1 MSDGLAGVFSDDRLV
16 ELGLDAVSVGAM
28 YEDGGSFGL
37 GDAYGITGAEAA
49 GVVDRAV
56 GCVDWRGVVAEGLV
70 SEGALA
76 ESAGCVVSG
85 FSDSGVRAVAA
96 QALLAGS
103 EAGRGLAEGEML
115 EALWGC
121 VDVRGVFV
129 DALVEGGGLSEAS
142 ARCVADVFPAE
153 AFDLGFGAG
162 SDEGAPSPLLL
173 VDSVDLRAG
182 CVTSEELELMGLGDP
197 PQDVAGSLESEEVV
211 VAPSPEDREVQQ
223 TATLSSS
230 GGIVS
235 GGGVTVSAAAGALRG
250 LAEVEIREPLGEFG
264 AELGGVVVGVEHQQA
279 LESPLV
285 VTWDV
290 SHLTDFQQSTL
301 LLVRWDED
309 SSDWVPSHEAYEI
322 RDGILTAEIQ
332 EWSDDTWIVRRFETA
347 KANVE
352 RAAKWSYDVGN
363 AVVQKAQEEIGQFVG
378 KTVSETSETL
388 REFNVWGKKTV
399 RRLRIIGEEVI
410 ETTARGHSSG
420 AQTLQELIG
429 RRVDAPSCDEGPL
442 PDWVV
447 EAIEPVVGRFESST
461 SASVRLCYMRGDG
474 DTVTMR
480 VANNRTY
487 SQFIYMSGIEAEVM
501 SSLRGPQISAAWAT
515 HWIAHKVYSNYEKIF
530 VPKLREVEVV
540 IPRPWTPGT
549 HTIGFKTAD
558 LGASSTPQLIEL
570 AEPLI
575 GPLIELDPELRDDS
589 VRVLV
594 VDVIAFIL
602 EKLNIKRIDNPQLQ
616 LFLELLLE
624 CGVEQL
630 RSIFLHNSTREL
642 LQAIGNGIKSCSNEV
657 LQPDSQVGKKIRNYV
672 FGNPAKADEELK
684 KLLKN
689 RNVWRIAKAVKW
701 LAIAEAIAYSLDRV
715 YDIFS
720 GPLNWSI
727 RGTGPSNPLGAEDDN
742 QSEQTN
748 TTPPPPPPG
757 GTAISAG
764 VWHSCGLRS
773 DATITCWGYNSEGQS
788 EAPGGVYSAV
798 SAGGYHSCGLR
809 TDGTVTCWG
818 HNDDGQTEAPGGVYS
833 AVSAGGWHSCGLRS
847 DGTITCW
854 GNNNLGQTEA
864 PGGVYS
870 AISAGGAHS
879 CALRSDGTVTCW
891 GRNHEGQ
898 TEAPGGVYSAV
909 TAGGLHSCGLRTD
922 GTVTCWGNNDYG
934 QTEAPGGVYSAIS
947 AGSAH
952 SCGLRSDGTITC
964 WGYNHDGQSEAP
976 GGVYSAVSA
985 GASHSCGLRSD
996 GTVTCWGS
1004 NDWGQSEA
1012 PGGVYSA
1019 ISGRSVVLSRGR
1031 DAQGVDERCSSA
1043 NCYFL
1048 RVELVGFDLSAG
1060 PYAVRCWHYAVPSA
1074 GWEHAEWVNYSTDQ
1088 AVSEYCIWGVADHDV
1103 YVIVE
1108 DPRTGETVRSDD
1120 VGWP

>member
-1 MSDGLAGVFSDDRLV
+1 MRMVALLVWAMRMGSRARKRWGWLIGLWGVSI
-16 ELGLDAVSVGAM
+16 
-28 YEDGGSFGL
+28 GG
-37 GDAYGITGAEAA
+37 
-49 GVVDRAV
+49 
-56 GCVDWRGVVAEGLV
+56 GVVAEGLV

-230 GGIVS
+230 GGVVS

-322 RDGILTAEIQ
+322 RDEILTAEIQ
-332 EWSDDTWIVRRFETA
+332 EWSDVGWLVRRFETA

-388 REFNVWGKKTV
+388 RGFNVWGKKTV
-399 RRLRIIGEEVI
+399 RRLRKTGEEVI
-410 ETTARGHSSG
+410 ETVTQTVSSG

-540 IPRPWTPGT
+540 IPRPWTAGT

-570 AEPLI
+570 VEPLI
-575 GPLIELDPELRDDS
+575 GPLIELDPELRGDS

-594 VDVIAFIL
+594 VDVIAFGL
-602 EKLNIKRIDNPQLQ
+602 EKLNIKRIDKNPQLQ

-642 LQAIGNGIKSCSNEV
+642 LQAIGNGIRSCSNEV

-689 RNVWRIAKAVKW
+689 RNVWRIAYAVKW
-701 LAIAEAIAYSLDRV
+701 LAIAEAIGSSLDRV

-748 TTPPPPPPG
+748 TTPPPPPG
-757 GTAISAG
+757 AATISAG
-764 VWHSCGLRS
+764 AFHSCGLRS
-773 DATITCWGYNSEGQS
+773 DGTITCWGANYSGQAEAPGGVYS
-788 EAPGGVYSAV
+788 AVSAGLSHSCGLRSDGTITCWGNNHLGQAEAPGGVYSAV

-809 TDGTVTCWG
+809 SDGTITCWGNNGEGQAEAPGGVYSAITAGLEHSCGLRTDGTITCWG
-818 HNDDGQTEAPGGVYS
+818 ANYSGQSEAPGGVYS
-833 AVSAGGWHSCGLRS
+833 AVSAGWTHSCGLRSDGTITCWGHNGQGRAEAPGGVYSAISAGNSHSCGLRS

-854 GNNNLGQTEA
+854 GNNGDGQAEA

-870 AISAGGAHS
+870 
-879 CALRSDGTVTCW
+879 D
-891 GRNHEGQ
+891 
-898 TEAPGGVYSAV
+898 V
-909 TAGGLHSCGLRTD
+909 TAGEG
-922 GTVTCWGNNDYG
+922 
-934 QTEAPGGVYSAIS
+934 
-947 AGSAH
+947 H

-964 WGYNHDGQSEAP
+964 WGHNSYGQA
-976 GGVYSAVSA
+976 
-985 GASHSCGLRSD
+985 D
-996 GTVTCWGS
+996 
-1004 NDWGQSEA
+1004 A

-1019 ISGRSVVLSRGR
+1019 ISGRSVVLSQGR
-1031 DAQGVDERCSSA
+1031 DAQAVDERCASA
-1043 NCYFL
+1043 NCHFL

-1060 PYAVRCWHYAVPSA
+1060 PYTVRCWHYAVPSA
-1074 GWEHAEWVNYSTDQ
+1074 GWEHAEWENYPTDQ
-1088 AVSEYCIWGVADHDV
+1088 AASEHCIWGVADHDV

-1120 VGWP
+1120 AGWP